1 MKIKNQSRKYI
12 KIGISI
18 ILCTFLITQNLS
30 EARLLL
36 AATSIPST
44 NKTSPTGTVS
54 PQTNPSLDVINQK
67 IETIAKEKGIPSVFL
82 KAIAYQES
90 TWRQF
95 DSQGNPLLS
104 RTVHPAIGIM
114 QIATYSDSD
123 LETIQKLKT
132 DIDFNIRRG
141 ADLLNE
147 KWAFV
152 PKIGD
157 GDRNKLENW
166 YFALWAYNTW
176 SGKNNPNEASLQN
189 SGGSSTTQGS
199 TGTSDAGSAGTGS
212 PSGSSSSSLQ
222 PVYQDQLFNA
232 IANPPSWLSRY
243 IQSVT
248 VTRIPASSLPAT
260 GVPQAA
266 VHLATPQPFHLADLN
281 AGISPLIPTWTR
293 LQGTDR
299 IDTAIKQAQKG
310 WPQGSSSVILARADD
325 FPDALAGVPLAS
337 QLNAPV
343 LLTASKEL
351 DPRVLSALKALHPQN
366 IYILGGIGAIGPEVT
381 AALQQNGWNQANLI
395 RISGESRYETAAST
409 AIAMAATSLP
419 SLITK
424 GTISLAALPQTVSLQ
439 NVPAVVL
446 ATGDNFPDA
455 LSIAS
460 IAGEKKMP
468 ILLTSSKELPSESLE
483 VLKRLHPGK
492 VYIIGGEGVISSQ
505 IEQELAPDLGIS
517 SSQIKRLSGTNR
529 YDTMTSVAQEFQ
541 GDIQNLSFATGEDF
555 PDALAGAALAAH
567 QNSTVILL
575 PKTSINEFP
584 TLKAWIKGKLQS
596 LTSPANTPSSS
607 PNVSP
612 EFDLLGG
619 TGAITLELESELKG
633 L

>member
-1 MKIKNQSRKYI
+1 MEKKKTSRRYRNL
-12 KIGISI
+12 GISI
-18 ILCTFLITQNLS
+18 LLSTLLIAQGLDGS
-30 EARLLL
+30 SMLL
-36 AATSIPST
+36 AATAD
-44 NKTSPTGTVS
+44 TSSQTGTAV
-54 PQTNPSLDVINQK
+54 PQTNPSTDVINQK
-67 IETIAKEKGIPSVFL
+67 LETIAKEKGIPSVLL

-95 DSQGNPLLS
+95 DSRGNPLLS

-123 LETIQKLKT
+123 FETIQKLKT

-176 SGKNNPNEASLQN
+176 SGKNNPNEASLPN

-222 PVYQDQLFNA
+222 PVYQDRLLNA

-243 IQSVT
+243 IKAVT

-266 VHLATPQPFHLADLN
+266 AHLATPQPFHLGDLN

-299 IDTAIKQAQKG
+299 IDTAIRQAQKG

-351 DPRVLSALKALHPQN
+351 DPRVLSALNALHPQN

-381 AALQQNGWNQANLI
+381 TVLEQNGWNQANLI
-395 RISGESRYETAAST
+395 RISGESRYETAASI

-419 SLITK
+419 SIITK
-424 GTISLAALPQTVSLQ
+424 GNISLAALPQTVSLR

-483 VLKRLHPGK
+483 VIKRLHPGK

-517 SSQIKRLSGTNR
+517 SLQIKRLSGTNR
-529 YDTMTSVAQEFQ
+529 YETMTSVAQEFQ

-584 TLKAWIKGKLQS
+584 TLKAWIKGKLQT
-596 LTSPANTPSSS
+596 LTLSANTSSSS
-607 PNVSP
+607 PNMSP
-612 EFDLLGG
+612 EFYLLGG
-619 TGAITLELESELKG
+619 TGAITQELEGELKA

>member
-1 MKIKNQSRKYI
+1 MEKKKTSRRYRNL
-12 KIGISI
+12 GISI
-18 ILCTFLITQNLS
+18 LLSTLLIAQGLDGS
-30 EARLLL
+30 SMLL
-36 AATSIPST
+36 AATAD
-44 NKTSPTGTVS
+44 TSSQTGTAV
-54 PQTNPSLDVINQK
+54 PQTNPSTDVINQK
-67 IETIAKEKGIPSVFL
+67 LETIAKEKGIPSVLL

-95 DSQGNPLLS
+95 DSRGNPLLS

-222 PVYQDQLFNA
+222 PVYQDRLLNA

-243 IQSVT
+243 IQAVT

-266 VHLATPQPFHLADLN
+266 AHLATPQPFHLGDLN

-351 DPRVLSALKALHPQN
+351 DPRVLSALNALHPQN

-381 AALQQNGWNQANLI
+381 TVLEQNGWNQANLI
-395 RISGESRYETAAST
+395 RISGESRYETAASI

-419 SLITK
+419 SIITK
-424 GTISLAALPQTVSLQ
+424 GNISLAALPQTVSLR

-483 VLKRLHPGK
+483 VIKRLHPGK

-517 SSQIKRLSGTNR
+517 SLQIKRLSGTNR

-584 TLKAWIKGKLQS
+584 TLKAWIKGKLQT
-596 LTSPANTPSSS
+596 LTLSANTSSSS
-607 PNVSP
+607 PNMSP
-612 EFDLLGG
+612 EFYLLGG
-619 TGAITLELESELKG
+619 TGAITQELEGELKA